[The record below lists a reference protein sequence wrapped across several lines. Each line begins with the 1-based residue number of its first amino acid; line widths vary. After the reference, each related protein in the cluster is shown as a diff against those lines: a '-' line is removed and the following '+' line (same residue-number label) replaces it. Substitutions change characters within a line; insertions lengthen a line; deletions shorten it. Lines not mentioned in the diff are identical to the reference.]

1 MKKAICILSVLA
13 ILLCAWLV
21 LLWLPALT
29 HEGKPQSETRYG
41 LSEGLQLVEQT
52 FAGKEKRYVVEDGEG
67 NVVFDVPLRG
77 CILDTRFRGGRLRFR
92 EQQSGRE
99 GYIDRQGIV
108 TLLHEGEASI
118 PEEVATGRTTRFAA
132 SGMAPAQQLQGEAC
146 ALVKVEA
153 PSDFAFSTPLGIVK
167 RKDEVGEIW
176 LYLPQGT
183 KMLTLKHPVW
193 GVLRDYQLGTTLESR
208 MTYELKVDVP
218 RLALAERHDT
228 IVQVRTIIDTVTVTQ
243 SRPKEP
249 WSAYALATIGA
260 HDNGPSYGAF
270 FSLMRRHG
278 FFVHVNT
285 LFGSIGK
292 TRGSC
297 AKDGSLG
304 EGTERPYY
312 SGKTAKSHFTITAG
326 ATHRLTRQLC
336 LFEGVG
342 YGRSAV
348 AWQLAQ
354 SEGGGYV
361 LNDGLTHKGVAGEI
375 GALVA
380 WGRLSVSASAVTIGG
395 KQWQGHLGIG
405 IKLWRT
411 KKMRKNGK

>member
-1 MKKAICILSVLA
+1 M
-13 ILLCAWLV
+13 
-21 LLWLPALT
+21 
-29 HEGKPQSETRYG
+29 
-41 LSEGLQLVEQT
+41 
-52 FAGKEKRYVVEDGEG
+52 
-67 NVVFDVPLRG
+67 
-77 CILDTRFRGGRLRFR
+77 
-92 EQQSGRE
+92 
-99 GYIDRQGIV
+99 
-108 TLLHEGEASI
+108 
-118 PEEVATGRTTRFAA
+118 
-132 SGMAPAQQLQGEAC
+132 
-146 ALVKVEA
+146 
-153 PSDFAFSTPLGIVK
+153 
-167 RKDEVGEIW
+167 
-176 LYLPQGT
+176 
-183 KMLTLKHPVW
+183 
-193 GVLRDYQLGTTLESR
+193 LRDYQLGTTLESR

-218 RLALAERHDT
+218 RLALAEHHDT
-228 IVQVRTIIDTVTVTQ
+228 IVQVRTIIDTVTVAL

-249 WSAYALATIGA
+249 WTAYALATIGA

-278 FFVHVNT
+278 FFVHANT

-326 ATHRLTRQLC
+326 ATHRLTSQLC

-348 AWQLAQ
+348 AWQLAE

-375 GALVA
+375 GALMA

-395 KQWQGHLGIG
+395 KQWQGCLGIG
-405 IKLWRT
+405 IKLWKT